1 MKYCYN
7 HDTTYTLYLLPSIV
21 FTSVPFLCKTFSMS
35 SFGSMSLVF
44 LFVAVHTALIVKK
57 STRNTKNPKI
67 IPNATPSPMAGP
79 LKEKNSM

>member
-1 MKYCYN
+1 
-7 HDTTYTLYLLPSIV
+7 
-21 FTSVPFLCKTFSMS
+21 MS

-57 STRNTKNPKI
+57 STRHTKNPKS